1 MEERSMRGRHPA
13 GPEYVHK
20 LQASDETKQR
30 LIAILETLSEQSR
43 VLEACE
49 RLGISEAR
57 FHELRQEALQGALD
71 RMEPRPA
78 GRPRRCDEASGQRIQ
93 ELEQR
98 VQQLEIE
105 VRAAQVRAEINLA
118 LPLHERSA
126 AEPEKKTTKPKRWQK
141 KPT

>member
-1 MEERSMRGRHPA
+1 MRGRHPA

-30 LIAILETLSEQSR
+30 LIAILETLCEQGR
-43 VLEACE
+43 VIKVCQ
-49 RLGISEAR
+49 RLRMSEAR
-57 FHELRQEALQGALD
+57 FHELRRQALQGALD

-78 GRPRRCDEASGQRIQ
+78 GRPRRWPESSAQRIE

-98 VQQLEIE
+98 VHQLEME

-118 LPLHERSA
+118 LPLHKPA
-126 AEPEKKTTKPKRWQK
+126 AQGPEKKTKPPKRWQK